1 MGGDAMNGVGMNEA
15 LKQLGDDF
23 WEFTLTSS
31 PTDAVLLGFHDYD
44 TELEDMSREIEDEH
58 IATLEGLAAAA
69 ESIDP
74 STLTPDEQISREVL
88 MFEASTRADNLR
100 SRMAEFAVDPFNGI
114 QVAFPQLIPQITLTE
129 PEHAEAMVEKW
140 SKMGRLLDQ
149 AIGRLR
155 QGVARD
161 RTPAA
166 IGAEKAVAQLDT
178 YLASPV
184 EEDAIVNMAP
194 PPQWGEAEIAA
205 WRERLAE
212 VVETEVRPGFARYRQ
227 AIVNDVLPHARPQD
241 RSGVVWLEDGQE
253 LYERAIRGHTSLP
266 LTALEIHNAGLGDIA
281 ELEEEYR
288 ALGESVLGAD
298 DLAEIYARLR
308 DDEALRFED
317 AEQIVAAAQG
327 ALDRAGAAMSKAFG
341 RLPKSPCVLAEVPSL
356 GAEDAPLAFYFP
368 PAEDGSRPGTFFVN
382 TTFPT
387 TRTRYESEAL
397 AFHESIPGHHLQ
409 LALAQEVEGLPD
421 FRKNAFITVFI
432 EGWGLYSER
441 LSDEIGL
448 YSGDLERFGILSF
461 DSWRAGRLVV
471 DTGIHALGWSRQEAI
486 DYLEANSP
494 QATNNIVNEV
504 ERYIAW
510 PGQALAYKTGQREML
525 QARAR
530 AEETLGSAF
539 DLRAFHDTLLG
550 SGSVPMA
557 TMHRVVDEWAAAI
570 APPSGGSPARQGGE
584 GGQTE
589 GTATL

>member
-1 MGGDAMNGVGMNEA
+1 MNEE
-15 LKQLGDDF
+15 LKQLGEDYWAF
-23 WEFTLTSS
+23 QLKLS
-31 PTDAVLLGFHDYD
+31 PTNAILLGYHDYD
-44 TELEDMSREIEDEH
+44 DQLEDASREVEDEH
-58 IATLEGLAAAA
+58 ITALDEFAAAA
-69 ESIDP
+69 EAID
-74 STLTPDEQISREVL
+74 SANLTPDEQISREVL
-88 MFEASTRADNLR
+88 MFEASSGADNLR
-100 SRMAEFAVDPFNGI
+100 SRLSEFAVDPFNGV
-114 QVAFPQLIPQITLTE
+114 QVVFQTLIPQITLTE
-129 PEHAEAMVEKW
+129 PEHGEAMVEKW

-161 RTPAA
+161 RTPPT

-184 EEDAIVNMAP
+184 EEDAIVNMQP
-194 PPQWGEAEIAA
+194 PPQWDEEEIAA
-205 WRERLAE
+205 WRDRLTA
-212 VVETEVRPGFARYRQ
+212 VVEAEVRPGFARYRD
-227 AIVNDVLPHARPQD
+227 AIVDEVLPHARPPE
-241 RSGVVWLEDGQE
+241 RSGVIWLEDGE
-253 LYERAIRGHTSLP
+253 EIYERAIRGHTSLA
-266 LTALEIHNAGLGDIA
+266 LTALDIHNAGLGDIA
-281 ELEEEYR
+281 ELETEYR
-288 ALGESVLGAD
+288 TLAKSVLDTD
-298 DLAEIYARLR
+298 DLTEIYSRLR

-327 ALDRAGAAMSKAFG
+327 ALDRASAAMGKAFG
-341 RLPKSPCVLAEVPSL
+341 RLPQSPCVMAEVPPL

-382 TTFPT
+382 TTFPA

-397 AFHESIPGHHLQ
+397 TFHESIPGHHLQ

-421 FRKNAFITVFI
+421 FRRNAFITVFI

-441 LSDEIGL
+441 LSDEMDL

-486 DYLEANSP
+486 DYLVANSP
-494 QATNNIVNEV
+494 QPTNNIVNEV

-525 QARAR
+525 KARAR

-550 SGSVPMA
+550 SGSMPMP
-557 TMHRVVDEWAAAI
+557 TMHRVVDEWVE
-570 APPSGGSPARQGGE
+570 SFE
-584 GGQTE
+584 
-589 GTATL
+589 L